1 MIAQPVGTHLQTP
14 LATLEGITK
23 SFHRGNVA
31 NTVLHGVDLRVRRG
45 ECVFLAGPSGS
56 GKTTL
61 LSILGGVLS
70 ADEGRVCLFGEDLQR
85 LTEPERLAMR
95 RDRIGF
101 VFQRFHLI
109 RGLNAVDN
117 VGIPLVLQGVSWPE
131 ARRQA
136 MAMLESVGM
145 AEHAQAHP
153 ARLSG
158 GQCQRIALARSVV
171 GQPDLVLADEPTA
184 ALDAENGRD
193 VMELLRRLTV
203 QEGKAAVVVT
213 HDPRIF
219 RYADRIVRLDDGRI
233 VAEDRATELVA
244 ANQAGGEL

>member
-1 MIAQPVGTHLQTP
+1 MIAPPGFAIAETP

-23 SFHRGNVA
+23 SFRRGDAV

-70 ADEGRVCLFGEDLQR
+70 AEEGCVCLFGEDLER
-85 LTEPERLAMR
+85 LTERERLAMR

-136 MAMLESVGM
+136 LTMLESVGM

-158 GQCQRIALARSVV
+158 GQCQRIALARAVV

-233 VAEDRATELVA
+233 VAEEHATELVV
-244 ANQAGGEL
+244 ANQHGAEL